1 MKQITEKDE
10 HGSIRVRILCFPKQ
24 VPAIRSEIYRRL
36 LAEFNKTENKD
47 KVEIAYPHLELVFHD
62 EVMSESIKS
71 YLDRG

>member
-1 MKQITEKDE
+1 
-10 HGSIRVRILCFPKQ
+10 

-36 LAEFNKTENKD
+36 LAEFNKPENKD

-62 EVMSESIKS
+62 EVMSERIKS

>member
-1 MKQITEKDE
+1 
-10 HGSIRVRILCFPKQ
+10 VRILCFPKQ

-36 LAEFNKTENKD
+36 LAEFNKPENKD

-62 EVMSESIKS
+62 EVMSERIKS